1 MNDEFLLILAAFGV
15 VLWLTVIFTRR
26 RTVQHDNSFTS
37 RTETPH
43 VVPVP
48 PGHTIHTRVETLRRP
63 VFYNPG
69 PATTTVYL
77 DDDTVDVLTQAAAL
91 AVVNGLENGQTVSY
105 DDPDQLQQFVPG
117 GGDSGG
123 GGATGS
129 WDAPDDSQQQTDPE
143 PEPESRTGATIFR
156 RVVDR
161 IRLLW

>member
-1 MNDEFLLILAAFGV
+1 MTDEFLLILAAFGV

-26 RTVQHDNSFTS
+26 RTTQHDNSFTS

-48 PGHTIHTRVETLRRP
+48 PGHTIHTRTTNLRQS
-63 VFYNPG
+63 FYTPG
-69 PATTTVYL
+69 PSTTTVVY
-77 DDDTVDVLTQAAAL
+77 DDDTVDLLAQAAAL
-91 AVVNGLENGQTVSY
+91 AVVNDLENGQTVSY

-129 WDAPDDSQQQTDPE
+129 WDAPDDPEPEPDPE
-143 PEPESRTGATIFR
+143 PEQQSSDE
-156 RVVDR
+156 
-161 IRLLW
+161 